1 MGSDIKEEADMQVN
15 LKFDTALREYVRQKI
30 LEIGPC
36 DILVGIPTY
45 NSEETVVH
53 VIKNVYE
60 GLHKYYPNLKS
71 VVLISDGGS
80 LDYTRELAQQTK
92 SSHGSPKI
100 VTIYRGL
107 PGKGTS
113 LRAIFEAGVRLG
125 AKACAV
131 FDSDLKSIT
140 PEWVK
145 ALLDPVLTEGYDFVS
160 PWYVRHKYDA
170 TITNNIAYSL
180 TRALYGK
187 RIRQPIGGDF
197 GFSRKLLEFFTQEYV
212 WETDIARFGID
223 IWMTTIAINEGFKVC
238 EAYLGA
244 KIHDSKD
251 PATTL
256 GPMFRQ
262 VVGTLFGM
270 MPRYERIWRSV
281 RGSEA
286 VPLLG
291 SPTIVEPPTVEVSL
305 DKLIDNFKIGFHHF
319 GNLWREVVLP
329 ETFSELVNMTQSDGY
344 KLHMPQEVW
353 VHITYDF
360 AYTYSKWV
368 KDKYKLLEI
377 MTPIYYGRIASFVTE
392 TADMSTKETEEKVV
406 ETQAKLFETEKKY
419 LLKRM
424 GGWESIG
431 LY

>member
-1 MGSDIKEEADMQVN
+1 MKMDIR
-15 LKFDTALREYVRQKI
+15 FDTALREYVRQKI

-45 NSEETVVH
+45 NSEETIVH
-53 VIKNVYE
+53 VMKSVYE

-92 SSHGSPKI
+92 STYGAPKI

-113 LRAIFEAGVRLG
+113 LRAIFEAGVRFG
-125 AKACAV
+125 VKACAV
-131 FDSDLKSIT
+131 FDSDLRSIT

-145 ALLDPVLTEGYDFVS
+145 ALLNPVLMDGYDFVS

-170 TITNNIAYSL
+170 TITNNIAYCL

-187 RIRQPIGGDF
+187 RVRQPIGGDF
-197 GFSRKLLEFFTQEYV
+197 GFSRKLIEFFTKQYV
-212 WETDIARFGID
+212 WETDIAKFGID
-223 IWMTTIAINEGFKVC
+223 IWMTTIAINEGFKIC

-244 KIHDSKD
+244 KIHDPKD

-270 MPRYERIWRSV
+270 MPRYERIWKGV
-281 RGSEA
+281 RGSES

-291 SPTIVEPPTVEVSL
+291 NPTEVEPPPVEVSL
-305 DKLIDNFKIGFHHF
+305 DRLIDNFKIGYYHF
-319 GNLWREVVLP
+319 GSLWREVVQP
-329 ETFSELVNMTQSDGY
+329 KTFSGLVSATQCDG
-344 KLHMPQEVW
+344 LNFSLPPEVW
-353 VHITYDF
+353 AHTVYDF
-360 AYTYSKWV
+360 SYTYMKWV

-377 MTPIYYGRIASFVTE
+377 MTPIYYGKTASFVIE
-392 TADMSTKETEEKVV
+392 TADMDTQEAEENVVEKQAELFEKEKV
-406 ETQAKLFETEKKY
+406 Y
-419 LLKRM
+419 LLKRV
-424 GGWESIG
+424 GEWETAVPPI
-431 LY
+431 